1 MGAPGGDALE
11 VLVVD
16 VARPPRDVR
25 MFARQRCDVL
35 AGAAARFEHV
45 TLPAGE
51 QPGQHGAD
59 RLVIAMKRGSV
70 EPAVGFNPPPVL
82 AELHHE
88 LCHRHLPHP
97 LSCEVYR
104 AGCYTQVT
112 ARHNPTAIAPVRRH
126 GRIDSRIPRLLMA
139 VTVPERDE
147 KGIRC
152 GRRHF
157 RVLGRSCSRNCKR
170 IVFRRMP
177 LGTSVL
183 GRRRKINREPGDLPS
198 FVVTRE
204 VAGRELQALSSP
216 LSKAR

>member
-1 MGAPGGDALE
+1 MY
-11 VLVVD
+11 
-16 VARPPRDVR
+16 RP
-25 MFARQRCDVL
+25 
-35 AGAAARFEHV
+35 
-45 TLPAGE
+45 
-51 QPGQHGAD
+51 
-59 RLVIAMKRGSV
+59 
-70 EPAVGFNPPPVL
+70 
-82 AELHHE
+82 
-88 LCHRHLPHP
+88 
-97 LSCEVYR
+97 
-104 AGCYTQVT
+104 GCYTQVT
-112 ARHNPTAIAPVRRH
+112 AGHNPTTIGPVRRH
-126 GRIDSRIPRLLMA
+126 RRIDSRIPGLLDGGDGF
-139 VTVPERDE
+139 PKGDE

-216 LSKAR
+216 LPNKPVRPRSL